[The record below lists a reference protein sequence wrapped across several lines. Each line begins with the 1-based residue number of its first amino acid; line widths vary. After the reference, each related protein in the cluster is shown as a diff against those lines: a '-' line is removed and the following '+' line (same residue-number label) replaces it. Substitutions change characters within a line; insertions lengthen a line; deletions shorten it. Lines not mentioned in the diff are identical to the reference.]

1 MVIRLSAMGDVA
13 MTVPVLQRLRE
24 TYPDLKITILT
35 KPFFKPIL
43 EEIPNIQLI
52 EAEVKGKH
60 KGILGLYKLAKEIK
74 KQKIGAVADL
84 HNVLR
89 SKILR
94 LFLSSF
100 GIKSAVLDKG
110 RSEKKELTKLKRK
123 IIQPLK
129 TTHERYADV
138 FAEMGFPINL
148 DSNLKKRKY
157 PIPGSLKSQ
166 LTSSKKRIGI
176 APFAAHESKMYPLD
190 LMKKVISA
198 LNETNSYDILL
209 FGGGKSEET
218 LLNGFSEKYTN
229 VISVVGMFSFK
240 EELQTISNLHL
251 MLSMD
256 SGNGHLAALFQVP
269 VITLWGATHPFA
281 GFAPFQQKKA
291 QQLLPDLNK
300 YPLLPTSIYGNKEVE
315 GYKEVMRSISS
326 KEVLKKVLNEAE
338 FHGSR
343 KNQ

>member
-1 MVIRLSAMGDVA
+1 LVIRLSAMGDVA

-24 TYPDLKITILT
+24 TYPELKITVLT

-60 KGILGLYKLAKEIK
+60 KGVLGLYKLAKEIK
-74 KQKIGAVADL
+74 KENIDAVADL

-94 LFLSSF
+94 FFLSSF

-110 RSEKKELTKLKRK
+110 RSEKKELTKLAEKN
-123 IIQPLK
+123 IQPLK
-129 TTHERYADV
+129 TTHQRYADI

-148 DSNLKKRKY
+148 DSTLKRKKY
-157 PIPGSLKSQ
+157 PIPERLKNK
-166 LTSSKKRIGI
+166 LNSSKKIIGI
-176 APFAAHESKMYPLD
+176 APFAAYKSKMYPLD
-190 LMKKVISA
+190 LMEKIISA
-198 LNETNSYDILL
+198 LNETNNYDILL
-209 FGGGKSEET
+209 FGGGKNEK
-218 LLNGFSEKYTN
+218 LVLNGFSEKYTN
-229 VISVVGMFSFK
+229 VTSMVGMLSFK

-256 SGNGHLAALFQVP
+256 SGNGHLAAIFQVP

-281 GFAPFQQKKA
+281 GFAPFQQAKT
-291 QQLLPDLNK
+291 QQLLPDLKK

-315 GYKEVMRSISS
+315 GYKDVMRSISS
-326 KEVLKKVLNEAE
+326 KEVLKKVLNEVE
-338 FHGSR
+338 SHGSR
-343 KNQ
+343 RNQ